1 MPTGTIM
8 APMPTRAV
16 PQQQAPAPVS
26 YIYDFKTKNQSFLT
40 MHYYLKSKGYKNNAF
55 MLILFDTDLVG
66 VDPYDPN
73 LSPLYKQK
81 ILIEIRRN
89 LWYFIREVSRIPQS
103 GGPPSSFQ
111 LDRANM
117 AVLYLLQF
125 NINIYEEIPRQC
137 GKTQGI
143 AAFYLWL
150 YNFRTQSSNIVF
162 LNKKMET
169 TKENLQR
176 LKDQREALPS
186 YLRFET
192 VYGLDGKP
200 LKTPNTVEYI
210 TNPINKNRIKCLPSA
225 TSEGKASN
233 LLRGKSLSGLWIDEA
248 GFIPYL
254 ASIITNGMPALRTS
268 MDQCKKNGAPHGI
281 IYTSTPGSL
290 TNPDAEYFYR
300 LVQDMTEFDESWYDL
315 TLNQLFEI
323 LNANQKSSFVKIRYN
338 YRQLGKSEDWFKNL
352 CKDMGFDYDAI
363 RREVLLNWEATSK
376 NCPFSKD
383 ELETVGRFVRE
394 PVSTILVFGKY
405 KLNIYKTYDN
415 LMQLHSSQ
423 FAVGCDVS
431 AGSQSDSSTMV
442 VVDARTSELVM
453 EFNCNY
459 ISIMEFARVII
470 EVVTSYLP
478 LNNTV
483 VTVERNGV
491 GHGLLSRL
499 VQSPIK
505 RNLYFEIKDKV
516 IDERNDGA
524 GHITRTKQRVKQFG
538 LYNTQ
543 EVRLDIMDLLMN
555 RVQNFP
561 HLITSKLILKELE
574 GLERKGDKIDHSTNT
589 HDDTI
594 FGYMLALYPLYY
606 GKNIK
611 ENWNIDLARFKTID
625 SCDDEMFDPELD
637 EHKDY
642 IVEKLANLEN
652 DLIKQQMQYLATD
665 KSKLYNDYFA
675 EERRKDEEALKRL
688 LNTKLGRKA
697 YMETYHST
705 ETDLKYNYGE
715 IQNIPDDVFL
725 NFYKTEDQIAEEKR
739 KYDKERHNLY

>member
-1 MPTGTIM
+1 M
-8 APMPTRAV
+8 
-16 PQQQAPAPVS
+16 PQQMMPLS
-26 YIYDFKTKNQSFLT
+26 YIYDFNTRNQSFLT
-40 MHYYLKSKGYKNNAF
+40 MHHYLKSKGFKNNAF
-55 MLILFDTDLVG
+55 MLILFDQDLVG
-66 VDPYDPN
+66 VDPFDPN
-73 LSPLYKQK
+73 LSVIYKQK
-81 ILIEIRRN
+81 IIIEIRRN

-111 LDRANM
+111 LDRGNM
-117 AVLYLLQF
+117 ALLYLLQF
-125 NINIYEEIPRQC
+125 NINVYDELPRQC

-143 AAFYLWL
+143 VAFYLWL
-150 YNFRTQSSNIVF
+150 YNFRTQSSNVVF

-225 TSEGKASN
+225 TSETKASN

-248 GFIPYL
+248 AFIPYF
-254 ASIITNGMPALRTS
+254 ASIISNGMPALRTS

-281 IYTSTPGSL
+281 IYSSTPGSL
-290 TNPDAEYFYR
+290 TNPDAEYFYK

-315 TLNQLFEI
+315 PFESLIDI
-323 LNANQKSSFVKIRYN
+323 LNANQKSSFVKIRFT
-338 YRQLGKSEDWFKNL
+338 YRQLGKSEEWFKNL
-352 CKDMGFDYDAI
+352 CKDMGFDYEAI

-383 ELETVGRFVRE
+383 QLETVARYTRD

-405 KLNIYKTYDN
+405 KLNIYKTYEN
-415 LMQLHSSQ
+415 LMQLHNSQ
-423 FAVGCDVS
+423 FSVGCDVS

-442 VVDARTSELVM
+442 VVDTRTSEIVM

-470 EVVTSYLP
+470 EVVTKYLP

-483 VTVERNGV
+483 ITVERNGV

-499 VQSPIK
+499 IQSPIK

-516 IDERNDGA
+516 IDERNDG
-524 GHITRTKQRVKQFG
+524 GRIVKTKQRVKQFG
-538 LYNTQ
+538 LYNTG
-543 EVRLDIMDLLMN
+543 EVRLDLMDLLIN
-555 RVQNFP
+555 RVENFP
-561 HLITSKLILKELE
+561 HLITSKIILRELE
-574 GLERKGDKIDHSTNT
+574 GLERKGDKIDHSSNS

-594 FGYMLALYPLYY
+594 FGYLIALYPLYY

-611 ENWNIDLARFKTID
+611 ENWNIDPSRFKTID
-625 SCDDEMFDPELD
+625 SCDDEMYDPSID
-637 EHKDY
+637 EHKEY
-642 IVEKLANLEN
+642 IVEKLAEIDNEI
-652 DLIKQQMQYLATD
+652 IKQQLSYLSQD
-665 KSKLYNDYFA
+665 KSKLYNDYF
-675 EERRKDEEALKRL
+675 ERERQKDEEALRKV
-688 LNTKLGRKA
+688 LNTKIGRQA
-697 YMETYHST
+697 YINTYHSS

-715 IQNIPDDVFL
+715 IQNLPDSAFF
-725 NFYKTEDQIAEEKR
+725 NFYT
-739 KYDKERHNLY
+739 YDDNE

>member
-1 MPTGTIM
+1 MPQIQMRT
-8 APMPTRAV
+8 MPQRTV
-16 PQQQAPAPVS
+16 QQPTQQPITTPQPVTF
-26 YIYDFKTKNQSFLT
+26 IYDYKTKNQSFLT
-40 MHYYLKSKGYKNNAF
+40 MHHYLKSKGYKNNSF

-66 VDPYDPN
+66 VDPFDPN
-73 LSPLYKQK
+73 LPVLYKQK
-81 ILIEIRRN
+81 ILVEIRRN
-89 LWYFIREVSRIPQS
+89 LWYFLREVSRIPQS
-103 GGPPSSFQ
+103 GGPPSQFQ

-117 AVLYLLQF
+117 ATMYLLQYS
-125 NINIYEEIPRQC
+125 INIYEEIPRQC

-143 AAFYLWL
+143 DAFYLWL
-150 YNFRTQSSNIVF
+150 YNFRTQSSNVVF

-210 TNPINKNRIKCLPSA
+210 TNPINNNRIKCLPSA
-225 TSEGKASN
+225 TSESKASN
-233 LLRGKSLSGLWIDEA
+233 LLRGKSLSSLWIDEA
-248 GFIPYL
+248 AFIPYL
-254 ASIITNGMPALRTS
+254 ASILTNGMPALRTS

-290 TNPDAEYFYR
+290 TDPNAEYFYK

-315 TLNQLFEI
+315 SFAQIVDI
-323 LNANQKSSFVKIRYN
+323 LNSNTKSSFVKIKFN
-338 YRQLGKSEDWFKNL
+338 YRQLGKSEEWFTSL
-352 CKDMGFDYDAI
+352 CKDMGFDYPAI

-376 NCPFSKD
+376 NCPFSSD
-383 ELETVGRFVRE
+383 QLETVSRFTRE
-394 PVSTILVFGKY
+394 PVSSVLIFNKY
-405 KLNIYKTYDN
+405 KLNIYKTYGN
-415 LMQLHSSQ
+415 LMQLHNSQ
-423 FAVGCDVS
+423 FSVGVDVS
-431 AGSQSDSSTMV
+431 AGSKSDSSTIV

-470 EVVTSYLP
+470 EVVTQYLP

-516 IDERNDGA
+516 IDERNDGG
-524 GHITRTKQRVKQFG
+524 GHIVRTKQRVKQYG
-538 LYNTQ
+538 LYNTG
-543 EVRLDIMDLLMN
+543 EVRLGLMDLLIN
-555 RVQNFP
+555 RVENFP
-561 HLITSKLILKELE
+561 HLIPSKTILRELE
-574 GLERKGDKIDHSTNT
+574 GLERKGDKIDHSANT
-589 HDDTI
+589 HDDTV
-594 FGYMLALYPLYY
+594 FGYLIALYPLYY

-611 ENWNIDLARFKTID
+611 ENWNIDPARFKTID
-625 SCDDEMFDPELD
+625 SCDDEMFDPSMD
-637 EHKDY
+637 EHREF
-642 IVEKLANLEN
+642 IVEKLAELDNEI
-652 DLIKQQMQYLATD
+652 IKSQLDYLKQD

-675 EERRKDEEALKRL
+675 IERAKDEEAMRKL

-697 YMETYHST
+697 YIETYHSS
-705 ETDLKYNYGE
+705 ETDLRYTYGD
-715 IQNIPDDVFL
+715 IQSIPDSVFFD
-725 NFYKTEDQIAEEKR
+725 FYKNDDDITK
-739 KYDKERHNLY
+739 K

>member
-1 MPTGTIM
+1 
-8 APMPTRAV
+8 
-16 PQQQAPAPVS
+16 
-26 YIYDFKTKNQSFLT
+26 
-40 MHYYLKSKGYKNNAF
+40 
-55 MLILFDTDLVG
+55 
-66 VDPYDPN
+66 
-73 LSPLYKQK
+73 
-81 ILIEIRRN
+81 
-89 LWYFIREVSRIPQS
+89 
-103 GGPPSSFQ
+103 
-111 LDRANM
+111 
-117 AVLYLLQF
+117 
-125 NINIYEEIPRQC
+125 
-137 GKTQGI
+137 
-143 AAFYLWL
+143 
-150 YNFRTQSSNIVF
+150 
-162 LNKKMET
+162 
-169 TKENLQR
+169 
-176 LKDQREALPS
+176 
-186 YLRFET
+186 
-192 VYGLDGKP
+192 
-200 LKTPNTVEYI
+200 
-210 TNPINKNRIKCLPSA
+210 
-225 TSEGKASN
+225 
-233 LLRGKSLSGLWIDEA
+233 
-248 GFIPYL
+248 
-254 ASIITNGMPALRTS
+254 
-268 MDQCKKNGAPHGI
+268 
-281 IYTSTPGSL
+281 
-290 TNPDAEYFYR
+290 
-300 LVQDMTEFDESWYDL
+300 
-315 TLNQLFEI
+315 
-323 LNANQKSSFVKIRYN
+323 
-338 YRQLGKSEDWFKNL
+338 
-352 CKDMGFDYDAI
+352 
-363 RREVLLNWEATSK
+363 
-376 NCPFSKD
+376 
-383 ELETVGRFVRE
+383 
-394 PVSTILVFGKY
+394 
-405 KLNIYKTYDN
+405 
-415 LMQLHSSQ
+415 
-423 FAVGCDVS
+423 
-431 AGSQSDSSTMV
+431 
-442 VVDARTSELVM
+442 
-453 EFNCNY
+453 
-459 ISIMEFARVII
+459 MEFARVII

-538 LYNTQ
+538 LYNTE

-561 HLITSKLILKELE
+561 HLISSKLILKELE

-739 KYDKERHNLY
+739 QYDKERRNLY